1 MRYDDPNVTVGAV
14 VGIVGVILIFVS
26 IVLLQALFFNMKEG
40 EMERKVYRQTNEE
53 LRSLDAKQ
61 METLNSYGWIDQA
74 GGVVH
79 IPIANAMEL
88 VVLEQSGQ

>member
-1 MRYDDPNVTVGAV
+1 MRYDDPNVTVGVV
-14 VGIVGVILIFVS
+14 VGIVGVILTFVS
-26 IVLLQALFFNMKEG
+26 IVLLQALFFHMQEG

-79 IPIANAMEL
+79 IPIANAMKL
-88 VVLEQSGQ
+88 VASEYTGR

>member
-14 VGIVGVILIFVS
+14 VGIVGVILVFVS

-61 METLNSYGWIDQA
+61 METLNSYGWIDQV
-74 GGVVH
+74 GGGAH

-88 VVLEQSGQ
+88 VVAEQTE